1 MCGTKGPP
9 PLFCASERGATKR
22 ANSIIQKRDMMP
34 SSSIDAGT
42 IVELG
47 VKYVNVVYME
57 DDATIFLKNLTATL
71 PLLNFDNERK
81 PNLKMPSMLNV

>member
-1 MCGTKGPP
+1 
-9 PLFCASERGATKR
+9 
-22 ANSIIQKRDMMP
+22 MMP